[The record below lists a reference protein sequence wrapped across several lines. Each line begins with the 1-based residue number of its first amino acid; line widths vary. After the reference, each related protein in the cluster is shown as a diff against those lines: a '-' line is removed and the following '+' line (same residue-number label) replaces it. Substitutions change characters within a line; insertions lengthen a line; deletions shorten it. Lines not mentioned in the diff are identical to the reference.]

1 MAKALHSLIRLHQ
14 HRVDEKRRKLGGMIA
29 VVTDLERQA
38 ESLEA
43 QILSEQEIAKSAPD
57 LAGVIY
63 GNYAAHSILRREQ
76 FVAAIAEM
84 EEKLAEAQEEMRQEY
99 RDLKG
104 YELTQEARDRDE
116 ALEEARAERAVLDEI
131 GLNTHRQKSKY
142 P

>member
-14 HRVDEKRRKLGGMIA
+14 YRVDEKRRELGGMIA

-57 LAGVIY
+57 LAGVLY

-116 ALEEARAERAVLDEI
+116 ALEEARVERAVLDEI

>member
-14 HRVDEKRRKLGGMIA
+14 HRVDEKRRELGGMIG

-57 LAGVIY
+57 LAGVLY

-116 ALEEARAERAVLDEI
+116 ALEEARVERAVLDEI

>member
-14 HRVDEKRRKLGGMIA
+14 YRVDEKRRKLGGMIA
-29 VVTDLERQA
+29 VVADLERQA

-57 LAGVIY
+57 LAGVLY

-116 ALEEARAERAVLDEI
+116 ALEEARVERAVLDEI

>member
-14 HRVDEKRRKLGGMIA
+14 YRVDEKRRNLGGMIA
-29 VVTDLERQA
+29 VVADLERQA

-43 QILSEQEIAKSAPD
+43 QILSEQEIAKSAQD
-57 LAGVIY
+57 LAGVLY

-116 ALEEARAERAVLDEI
+116 ALEEARVERAVLDEI